1 MSSTRYRKSEKPPE
15 QIARELDARY
25 LLTATVR
32 REKGQG
38 VDRVEVT
45 PELVEVKAAGAP
57 ASRWQHPFAAPVA
70 EVFQLQSDI
79 ASRAAEAL
87 GVNLAE
93 AQRKQLADKPTQN
106 LAAYDAFLKGE
117 AASGGGI
124 RSDAPSIRK
133 ALDLYEQAV
142 ALDPRFALAWARIA
156 EQNSIRY
163 FNFSPTPEVAE
174 RAREAAEKA
183 VALAPDLPDGYY
195 ALGRYYR
202 TVKKDARRSL
212 DEFLKGQKLFPG
224 NSDFLRGISLAD
236 QVLGRWQEALEN
248 SRKAM
253 RLDPRDVSNI
263 GNLGDVLLRL
273 HRWSESREAF
283 DRALAIS
290 PDNLFLIE
298 RKAMSFLG
306 EGDLP
311 AARALLKQAQSR
323 VEPTALVAYVA
334 SFQDL
339 GWVLDAEQTSLLK
352 RLTPAAFD
360 GDEATWAICL
370 AQACSF
376 AGDSVCVRGFAER
389 ALKAFE
395 TQLSSSPGDVNLM
408 TGHAI
413 ALAYLGRKEDAVH
426 EVENASALW
435 PVAADAQVGPY
446 VRHQLAR
453 VAILAGD
460 QEKALDVLE
469 PLLRLPYFLSPGWLK
484 IDPNFDA
491 LRGNPRFQKLAA
503 GAPRND
509 SMTLP
514 AGTQA
519 GPVRDRRAARRGRD
533 GRGVSGAGLETRSRS
548 RDQGPAAH
556 LSPGPGR
563 AGAIRAGGQGGRGA
577 VASEHPRDPRLRNSR
592 RRRLR
597 GYGASGRR
605 DAARQ
610 ARCRVRF
617 HRNRRSDYALQI
629 ARGLV
634 GRPREGGRPP
644 GPEAREPL
652 RHEGRPR
659 QDPRLRPG
667 QEDRAGRR
675 RAGDERADG
684 RRAAPSPGR

>member
-1 MSSTRYRKSEKPPE
+1 
-15 QIARELDARY
+15 
-25 LLTATVR
+25 
-32 REKGQG
+32 
-38 VDRVEVT
+38 
-45 PELVEVKAAGAP
+45 
-57 ASRWQHPFAAPVA
+57 
-70 EVFQLQSDI
+70 I
-79 ASRAAEAL
+79 ASRAAEEL

-93 AQRKQLADKPTQN
+93 TQRKQLADKPTQN

-183 VALAPDLPDGYY
+183 VALAPNLPDGYY

-202 TVKKDARRSL
+202 TVQKDARRSL

-311 AARALLKQAQSR
+311 AARALLKQARS

-339 GWVLDAEQTSLLK
+339 GWVLDAEQAALLK

-389 ALKAFE
+389 ARKAFE

-413 ALAYLGRKEDAVH
+413 ALAYLGLKEDAIH

-453 VAILAGD
+453 VAILTGD
-460 QEKALDVLE
+460 YEKALDVLE

-484 IDPNFDA
+484 VDPNFDA

-503 GAPRND
+503 GA
-509 SMTLP
+509 
-514 AGTQA
+514 GK
-519 GPVRDRRAARRGRD
+519 
-533 GRGVSGAGLETRSRS
+533 
-548 RDQGPAAH
+548 
-556 LSPGPGR
+556 
-563 AGAIRAGGQGGRGA
+563 
-577 VASEHPRDPRLRNSR
+577 
-592 RRRLR
+592 
-597 GYGASGRR
+597 
-605 DAARQ
+605 
-610 ARCRVRF
+610 
-617 HRNRRSDYALQI
+617 
-629 ARGLV
+629 
-634 GRPREGGRPP
+634 
-644 GPEAREPL
+644 
-652 RHEGRPR
+652 
-659 QDPRLRPG
+659 
-667 QEDRAGRR
+667 
-675 RAGDERADG
+675 
-684 RRAAPSPGR
+684 